1 MDGGGTDHLGLDFD
15 APRHR
20 PDRIYSSARGGGA
33 LTDLLLGLRFRV
45 TACKRNGLKHQ
56 LVSKRPAYIA
66 YRPSF
71 VRRKPALPQVTC
83 RFALA
88 QSCAAPHPRLSP
100 SSTHRRKRKNTP
112 RRRASAKVRLRSPAS
127 DAAHKP
133 CAADRAT
140 LLQKS
145 PEGRDP
151 SPRSNHDNVGIAFR
165 QMKVL
170 SHAGENWDGLI
181 IAALSQKGRS
191 HTFAKASMRL
201 VANDIDDEVDGFG
214 IDPQATCHRI
224 KPRLQFR

>member
-33 LTDLLLGLRFRV
+33 FTDLLLGLRFRV

-71 VRRKPALPQVTC
+71 ARRKPALPQVTC
-83 RFALA
+83 RFAPA
-88 QSCAAPHPRLSP
+88 QACAAPHPRLSP
-100 SSTHRRKRKNTP
+100 SSTHRRRRKKTL
-112 RRRASAKVRLRSPAS
+112 RRRA
-127 DAAHKP
+127 
-133 CAADRAT
+133 RA
-140 LLQKS
+140 
-145 PEGRDP
+145 
-151 SPRSNHDNVGIAFR
+151 NHNNVGIALR
-165 QMKVL
+165 QMKML

-191 HTFAKASMRL
+191 HTFAKASVRL

-214 IDPQATCHRI
+214 IDPQATCHRV
-224 KPRLQFR
+224 KPGLQFR